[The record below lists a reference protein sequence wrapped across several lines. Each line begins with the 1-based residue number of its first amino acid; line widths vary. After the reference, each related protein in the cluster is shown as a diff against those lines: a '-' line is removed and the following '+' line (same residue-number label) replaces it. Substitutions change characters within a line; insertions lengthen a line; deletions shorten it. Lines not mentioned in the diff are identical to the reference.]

1 MHSTSTQKGIDYQA
15 KSYHRGGNGRKN
27 CSFIIWYARAWGV
40 PLYKYLLYHVCS
52 LRQGQKPF
60 ALAPVTRKERWEE
73 SQWEETCRQWE
84 EKDFRWDVE
93 NRAWEEKHR
102 AWDVKN
108 HIRES
113 HTQTFPNALLQASH
127 WLHKVNCPILL
138 LRRKRLN
145 KPILT
150 KIKSRKSPFIPSKRE
165 TSRGEMREASFFLLK
180 SLER

>member
-1 MHSTSTQKGIDYQA
+1 MHSTSTQKDIDYQA

-27 CSFIIWYARAWGV
+27 RSFNNMIRARVRTA
-40 PLYKYLLYHVCS
+40 S
-52 LRQGQKPF
+52 LQIS
-60 ALAPVTRKERWEE
+60 ALPCMLTATGPKAVRFGPCHKKRKMGE

-84 EKDFRWDVE
+84 EKNFRWDVE

-102 AWDVKN
+102 AWDVEN

-127 WLHKVNCPILL
+127 RLHKVNCPILP

-150 KIKSRKSPFIPSKRE
+150 KMKSRKSPFIPSKRE